1 MRTLAIAN
9 RIIKEIRRDK
19 RTLALM
25 FIAPVLI
32 IMLMSFLFT
41 ASTATE
47 VQIGVVNVPTKM
59 NQTLAA
65 TKQVTVK
72 HYQTKQQAQKALKQA
87 QIDSVISQKANHYQL
102 TYANTDTAKTAAVK
116 MAVKAAMT
124 KQTMTGLQTQLAQAN
139 LMLSRL
145 KQQLPTG
152 TSNQPTTN
160 RNAQQSIKITNHYLY
175 GDADTG
181 FFDTILPIL
190 TGFFVFF
197 FVFLISGMGLL
208 KERTSGTLDRVLAT
222 PVKRSEIVFG
232 YMLSYGILAI
242 IQTCIIILVTIWLLG
257 VEVVGNI
264 FSLVII
270 NLLLAL
276 VALAFGIL
284 LSTFASSEFQMMQF
298 IPVVVIP
305 QVFFSGIIP
314 LDSMAAWVKAIAY
327 VMPLKYSGDASAAI
341 IMKGTALSALG
352 GDILALLV
360 FLGILTILNIV
371 GLRRY
376 RKV

>member
-41 ASTATE
+41 ASATTE

-59 NQTLAA
+59 SQTLAA

-124 KQTMTGLQTQLAQAN
+124 KQTMTGLQAQLAQAN
-139 LMLSRL
+139 LMLSHL

-160 RNAQQSIKITNHYLY
+160 GNTQQSIKITNHYLY

-327 VMPLKYSGDASAAI
+327 VMPIKYSGDASAAI